1 MQIGLIILIHNA
13 DFNIQY
19 ETYLVN
25 VIHVLKDNNI
35 TDRNYT
41 RSDYHYQPGIVNI
54 IHSVIN

>member
-1 MQIGLIILIHNA
+1 MHIGLIILIHNA

-19 ETYLVN
+19 ET